1 MDDASIGVARAPL
14 VPALR
19 ARSGE
24 GAMARTWSA
33 LLWGVIVLFLVNVA
47 LIIAAVGVNSFAT
60 RWLGTWLPQ
69 GWTASWYA
77 DAWKEFQLA
86 SLLWVTVEVVLAV
99 VALSLLIGVP
109 AAYTLA
115 RRDFAGKRALM
126 LLFLLPLMVPPITYG
141 IPLATVLYQTHVAGT
156 LAGVILANLIPAA
169 PFVILVM
176 TPFIEQIDPNLESAA
191 RVFGA
196 NTARTFVH
204 VLVPLLGPGILAAA
218 LLVLVRTIA
227 LFELTFLTAGPDSQ
241 TLVVALYYAVFAA
254 GVRAPQSVDAMAMI
268 YMAVTLVW
276 LLIALRFVNP
286 TQLVSRVRE
295 HPRHA

>member
-1 MDDASIGVARAPL
+1 VNEASVSVGRAPALPAPRARAGDDFMT
-14 VPALR
+14 R
-19 ARSGE
+19 AW
-24 GAMARTWSA
+24 TA
-33 LLWGVIVLFLVNVA
+33 LLWGVIVLFLVNVG
-47 LIIAAVGVNSFAT
+47 LMIAAVGVNSFAT

-77 DAWKEFQLA
+77 DAWKEFQLG
-86 SLLWVTVEVVLAV
+86 SILWVTVEVVFAV
-99 VALSLLIGVP
+99 MVISLLIGVP

-115 RRDFAGKRALM
+115 RRDFVGKRALM
-126 LLFLLPLMVPPITYG
+126 LLFLLPLMVPPFTYG
-141 IPLATVLYQTHVAGT
+141 IPLATVLYQMHVGGT

-196 NTARTFVH
+196 NTLRTFVH

-268 YMAVTLVW
+268 YMTVTLVW

-295 HPRHA
+295 HPQH